1 MVHMGV
7 SKLAMKIRGTDRY
20 GSGAFGA
27 SRDGGARK
35 HLGVD
40 YVAQPGDT
48 WYSPIYGK
56 VTHVGRAYADADY
69 GSVRIARGGVEYRI
83 LYIKPS
89 VAGGEVVLDGEEI
102 GTVQDIAARYIGI
115 TPHVHVEKWVAVD
128 PDED

>member
-1 MVHMGV
+1 
-7 SKLAMKIRGTDRY
+7 MKIRGTDRY

-27 SRDGGARK
+27 SRDGGERK

-48 WYSPIYGK
+48 WRSRITGK
-56 VTHVGRAYADADY
+56 VTHVGRAYAGTDY
-69 GSVRIARGGVEYRI
+69 GSIRIAGVGVEHRI

-89 VAGGEVVLDGEEI
+89 VEVGDHVKKGEEI

-115 TPHVHVEKWVAVD
+115 TPHVHVEKWKPVD
-128 PDED
+128 PEEE